1 MRFLRII
8 REFRNFLDYLK
19 ITKKE
24 SFDSPL
30 WAKLNLRRDWVGRI
44 YTVINLPPEVINSPD
59 FPDDAKPA
67 WVFEECKTINQYL
80 LKLNLHELITVTFK
94 PIDGTANNSFLV
106 IYSFLW
112 RELTFLYIVSRISII
127 GLLFY
132 IIAHYGVILNAIVS
146 LF

>member
-1 MRFLRII
+1 MRFLRVI
-8 REFRNFLDYLK
+8 REFKNFLDYLK

-24 SFDSPL
+24 SFDSPI
-30 WAKLNLRRDWVGRI
+30 WAKLNLRRDWVGRV
-44 YTVINLPPEVINSPD
+44 YTVINLPPEVTNSPD

-94 PIDGTANNSFLV
+94 PIEGTANNSFLV

-112 RELTFLYIVSRISII
+112 REFTFLYALSRISVIA
-127 GLLFY
+127 LLFY
-132 IIAHYGVILNAIVS
+132 TITHYGVILNAIVS